1 MQQIKGTIL
10 KSRLGFVEQ
19 HWGRGGVDRV
29 LAALPPEDQRAL
41 RPILTVKWYPFELGE
56 RLDAAIVATLGDGK
70 SEVFERLGAASAD
83 ANLTTLHKQF
93 LSPGRPHV
101 FLGKAP
107 QIYGFYYE
115 TGSRSYE
122 QTGERSGVMTT
133 RDAETFSVPDCL
145 TVIGWYK
152 RALEMCG
159 TRGVSIVEDECRA
172 RGGEVCR
179 YRIEWQDAAAPA

>member
-10 KSRLGFVEQ
+10 KSRLAFVEQ
-19 HWGRGGVDRV
+19 HWGRGGVERV
-29 LAALPPEDQRAL
+29 LASLSDEDQRAL
-41 RPILTVKWYPFELGE
+41 KAVFTVKWYPFEIGE
-56 RLDAAIVATLGDGK
+56 RLDAAIVDVLGDGR

-145 TVIGWYK
+145 TVIGWYR

-159 TRGVSIVEDECRA
+159 AEGVSIVEDECRA

-179 YRIEWQDAAAPA
+179 YRIAWKGAAASA

>member
-19 HWGRGGVDRV
+19 HWGRGGVDTV
-29 LAALPPEDQRAL
+29 LAALSAEDQRAL

-56 RLDAAIVATLGDGK
+56 RLDAAIVATLGDGR

-83 ANLTTLHKQF
+83 VNLTTLHKQF

-115 TGSRSYE
+115 TGSRVYE
-122 QTGERSGVMTT
+122 QTGDRSGVMTT

-159 TRGVSIVEDECRA
+159 VQGVSIVEDECRA
-172 RGGEVCR
+172 RGGAVCR
-179 YRIEWQDAAAPA
+179 YRVEWQGVTAPA